1 MLRTEAP
8 WFAMFIKICD
18 YYFQFTDEY
27 DDMDYDAMKRVLEC
41 DSYRKVWSIVTAYKE
56 KDFRERIQTYQ
67 ELAQRVVAR
76 ERKYEL
82 TAIMDYH

>member
-1 MLRTEAP
+1 
-8 WFAMFIKICD
+8 MFIKICEHH
-18 YYFQFTDEY
+18 FQFMDEY
-27 DDMDYDAMKRVLEC
+27 DGMDYDAMKRVLEC

-56 KDFRERIQTYQ
+56 TDFRQRIQTYQ

-82 TAIMDYH
+82 AGIMDYH